1 MAKKALISTVE
12 PRESGYRV
20 AQVEDAANIFET
32 SPELIWVDCADDV
45 VADQFWYDP
54 QDKLIKA
61 NPIVVEAAPEVIA
74 PTKEELAAQLAAL
87 QAQIAALQ

>member
-20 AQVEDAANIFET
+20 AQVEDAANVFEVA
-32 SPELIWVDCADDV
+32 SSLFWVDCDDNV

-54 QDKLIKA
+54 QDKLVKA
-61 NPIVVEAAPEVIA
+61 NPIVVQEAPAVIA
-74 PTKEELAAQLAAL
+74 PTKEELLAQLQAL
-87 QAQIAALQ
+87 QAQITAL

>member
-20 AQVEDAANIFET
+20 AQVEDAANVFEVGAG
-32 SPELIWVDCADDV
+32 LMWVDCDDNV

-54 QDKLIKA
+54 SDQLIKA
-61 NPIVVEAAPEVIA
+61 NPVVVEAAPEVIA

-87 QAQIAALQ
+87 QAQIAAL

>member
-20 AQVEDAANIFET
+20 AQVEDAANTFEVAD
-32 SPELIWVDCADDV
+32 SLFWVDCADNV

-61 NPIVVEAAPEVIA
+61 NPIVVQEVAPVIA
-74 PTKEELAAQLAAL
+74 PTKEELMAQLQAL
-87 QAQIAALQ
+87 QAQITAL

>member
-20 AQVEDAANIFET
+20 AQVEDAANIFEVG
-32 SPELIWVDCADDV
+32 SGLMWVDCADNV

-54 QDKLIKA
+54 SDQLIK
-61 NPIVVEAAPEVIA
+61 PFSVIVEDAPAEI
-74 PTKEELAAQLAAL
+74 T
-87 QAQIAALQ
+87 

>member
-20 AQVEDAANIFET
+20 AQVEDAANVFEVGAG
-32 SPELIWVDCADDV
+32 LMWVNCADNV

-54 QDKLIKA
+54 SDQLIKA
-61 NPIVVEAAPEVIA
+61 NPIVVQEAAPVIA
-74 PTKEELAAQLAAL
+74 PTKEELMAQLAAL
-87 QAQIAALQ
+87 QAQITAL

>member
-20 AQVEDAANIFET
+20 AQVEDAANTFEVAP
-32 SPELIWVDCADDV
+32 SLFWVDCADDV

-54 QDKLIKA
+54 SDELIKA

-74 PTKEELAAQLAAL
+74 PTKEELMAQLQAL
-87 QAQIAALQ
+87 QAQITAL

>member
-54 QDKLIKA
+54 HDKLIKA

>member
-74 PTKEELAAQLAAL
+74 PTKEELMAQLQAL
-87 QAQIAALQ
+87 QAQITAL

>member
-20 AQVEDAANIFET
+20 AQVEDAANVFEVAP
-32 SPELIWVDCADDV
+32 SLFWVDCADDV

-54 QDKLIKA
+54 SDQLIKA
-61 NPIVVEAAPEVIA
+61 NPVVVVEAPPA
-74 PTKEELAAQLAAL
+74 PTAEELAAQLAL
-87 QAQIAALQ
+87 IQEQLAALQQ